1 MTYSVIIEKG
11 DNSFGAYIPD
21 LPGCAVVGETE
32 EETMELLKEA
42 VQMHIEA
49 LLEDGQEL
57 PISKSIVRELEIA

>member
-42 VQMHIEA
+42 VRMHIEA